1 VTDVKITVASVDDS
15 VSGPAERAGVEVG
28 QGGYYG
34 NVNSTLLDLIPP
46 DIQKVCE
53 FGCGAGALARAIRQK
68 LNTPMHY
75 VGVELMPDALLKAK
89 SVLDVSVLC
98 DLDAVRDWSADPE
111 LNLALPMSSFDL
123 AIFGDV
129 LEHLYDPLQVLR
141 QAVQRL
147 RLGGAVLG
155 CIPNVQHWSVF
166 AQLAIGRWPQSD
178 EGLFDRTHVR
188 WFTLTDMVALFNEA
202 GLVVEKV
209 VPRVFEADRGAAVM
223 SHLRPLAQYLGI
235 DSQDL
240 VDRGLPLQ
248 YVLVGRKESF

>member
-1 VTDVKITVASVDDS
+1 MIDVKITVASVDDP
-15 VSGPAERAGVEVG
+15 VGLAAAPPGVAPV

-34 NVNSTLLDLIPP
+34 NVNPTLLDLVEPP
-46 DIQKVCE
+46 VQNVCE
-53 FGCGAGALARAIRQK
+53 FGCGAGALARAIRHK
-68 LNTPMHY
+68 LKTPVHY

-98 DLDAVRDWSADPE
+98 DLDKVPDWRADPE
-111 LNLALPMSSFDL
+111 LNLALPMASFDL

-147 RLGGAVLG
+147 RSGGTVLA

-166 AQLAIGRWPQSD
+166 AQLAIGRWPQAD

-188 WFTLTDMVALFNEA
+188 WFTLTDMVALFNAA
-202 GLVVEKV
+202 GLVVDKV
-209 VPRVFEADRGAAVM
+209 VPRVFDAERGVAVM
-223 SHLRPLAQYLGI
+223 SHLRPLAQSLGV
-235 DSQDL
+235 DPQDL
-240 VDRGLPLQ
+240 EDRGLPLQ
-248 YVLVGRKESF
+248 YVLVGRKEAV